1 MTDSKQKELREPR
14 RLSKVSGEILW
25 YIEPP
30 KQDIPIC
37 RAVILD
43 FIRRSGGVD
52 YTSDSSSSTPYS
64 LEKVSH
70 KRALLKCYNDSRQYY
85 FKMFLPYFS
94 WEWKR
99 GPRVFSLPAVRQSV
113 WFERLREMGI
123 GVVDLVGIAILP
135 WKKQISPL
143 QPISITITSSPLGA
157 ENLIKK
163 ITNNDLSIKQRALI
177 AKMTLS
183 YAETLQKN
191 MVGHIDMQP
200 NNILYNA
207 ASDEVLLFDL
217 DRFTRLRW
225 WNSKRRI
232 WRDNRKV
239 IRLLRFILS

>member
-1 MTDSKQKELREPR
+1 MTDSKQKELREPKS
-14 RLSKVSGEILW
+14 LSKVSGEILW
-25 YIEPP
+25 HIEPSE
-30 KQDIPIC
+30 QDIPFC

-52 YTSDSSSSTPYS
+52 CTPELTPLPPYS

-70 KRALLKCYNDSRQYY
+70 KRALLKCHSDSRQYY

-99 GPRVFSLPAVRQSV
+99 GPRIFSLPAVRQSV
-113 WFERLREMGI
+113 WFDRLREMGI

-135 WKKQISPL
+135 WKRQISPL
-143 QPISITITSSPLGA
+143 QPISITITSSLLGA
-157 ENLIKK
+157 DNLLKK
-163 ITNNDLSIKQRALI
+163 ITNNDLSLKQRTLI

-191 MVGHIDMQP
+191 MVGHIDMLP

-207 ASDEVLLFDL
+207 ASDDVLLFDL
-217 DRFTRLRW
+217 DRFSRLRW
-225 WNSKRRI
+225 WNRKRRI

-239 IRLLRFILS
+239 IKLLRLVLS